1 MLSKTREGKIFKQS
15 DIYMIKGGINA
26 CLGNYKLAITDFEN
40 ALLMKHKNE
49 MYNENNEKMENYSV

>member
-1 MLSKTREGKIFKQS
+1 
-15 DIYMIKGGINA
+15 MIKGGINA

-49 MYNENNEKMENYSV
+49 MYNENNEKMENYSVQYEDKFE